1 MNIFTYLLEH
11 EKEARVHAGI
21 KNTGDV
27 VVNGCEES
35 RVPVRSFL
43 PAGWDHPVLLFS
55 VQVQVSSC
63 SSQLRLKLHSLI

>member
-1 MNIFTYLLEH
+1 MKRRLLYI
-11 EKEARVHAGI
+11 VHAGI
-21 KNTGDV
+21 INTGDV

-55 VQVQVSSC
+55 VQVQNEE
-63 SSQLRLKLHSLI
+63 LLFAT